1 MSMPDGSRMG
11 GSTFAQILTGVPE
24 ATVWR
29 QPRWY
34 ACYTRAR
41 HEKQVERLLRQR
53 GIESYLPMV
62 PRLRQWKDRKKVVE
76 FPLFPSYLFGHFPLT
91 DLHEVLSTPGVATVV
106 RANGEPVAIASE
118 DVENVRRFAAALAAE
133 DVDLEVRPFLAEGEW
148 VEVREGAFAGVRGV
162 VVERRNRRRVL
173 VGLEAIGQGLEI
185 DVDTRLLRR
194 VGAP

>member
-1 MSMPDGSRMG
+1 MG
-11 GSTFAQILTGVPE
+11 GSSFARILTGVPE
-24 ATVWR
+24 AAGW
-29 QPRWY
+29 QEPRWY

-41 HEKQVERLLRQR
+41 HEKQVDRLLRQR

-76 FPLFPSYLFGHFPLT
+76 FPLFPSYLFGLFPLT
-91 DLHEVLSTPGVATVV
+91 ELHEVLSTPGVATVV
-106 RANGEPVAIASE
+106 RANGQPVPIAAE
-118 DVENVRRFAAALAAE
+118 DVENVRRFAAALAE
-133 DVDLEVRPFLAEGEW
+133 QDVELEVRPFLAEGEW
-148 VEVREGAFAGVRGV
+148 VEVREGPFTGVRGV

-194 VGAP
+194 VAAP